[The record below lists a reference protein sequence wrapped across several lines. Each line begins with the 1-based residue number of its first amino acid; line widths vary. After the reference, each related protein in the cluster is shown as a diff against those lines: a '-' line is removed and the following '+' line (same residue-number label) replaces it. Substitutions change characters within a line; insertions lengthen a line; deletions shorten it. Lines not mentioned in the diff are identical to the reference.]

1 MTRLVPVTVLVMV
14 LCASGLASGQTAS
27 TTTLPAGGTVT
38 FQYLKVQRSDTA
50 SPVEFFEPDP
60 DKRPYYFN
68 LAHCTCAK
76 AGKETFKY
84 TVHSTMQQG
93 TTNPLL
99 FYAGTACD
107 AEINSRNTTCE
118 RLTSPAGAP
127 IDDFY
132 TSSPE
137 IEFNLYSLVNV
148 KDTTGDCATREDTV
162 QIWAMY
168 SADGGMTTFDFTLA
182 QEVGSLA
189 SDLATAINGVDTLP
203 PLALKDVS
211 ASPNENAINI
221 RWTPPT
227 SNNTQVQYFQA
238 LCMTADGQPV
248 PGHGDT
254 AHYVTAFSTCGEPNP
269 KIEDVAPSGTGVG
282 DGETA
287 VSLTSTPREFQDLN
301 SKYICATSSSSSANS
316 LTIGGLTNETPY
328 QVMLLA
334 VDYHGN
340 YQATFLTSTVTPH
353 AVTDFW
359 EDLHKRDSKVQGGLC
374 LLSETFG
381 DDSGLTQGLRAFR
394 DGSLASSRVG
404 RWLIR
409 GYYATLGQLGG
420 AVHGSLALRIV
431 AGTLLFPAV
440 ALALAWN
447 ALTLPGLIIALVAGW
462 WLYRRRR
469 DVARWLTQ
477 RVHSRG
483 LGFTSVTAIVAA
495 AALYASPAHA
505 GSGYQPYW
513 ETNDPI
519 DDKNQALADVPGLV
533 RWHVGIRVGPYIPD
547 IDKQFGGTKPGPY
560 EQMFGNNFRL
570 LPMLD
575 VDRIVWSGFGQ
586 VGVGLSIGYLSRN
599 ARAFQM
605 DSDPA
610 DPNRP
615 RDRNARN
622 SFHLLPMAL
631 TATYRFTW
639 FDDEYGV
646 PLVPYARAG
655 LSYYAWWMTA
665 PSGDFSVV
673 CKDSTGNPDTCA
685 RDKAYGASLGL
696 QGSIGLSIRAE
707 RIDQST
713 AISMRA
719 SGIQH
724 AGIYGELSIAKVDG
738 FGSDSKLSVGD
749 RTWFAGID
757 FEF

>member
-1 MTRLVPVTVLVMV
+1 VTVLVMV
-14 LCASGLASGQTAS
+14 LFASRLASAQA
-27 TTTLPAGGTVT
+27 TLPAGGTVT
-38 FQYLKVQRSDTA
+38 FQFLKVENPEDN
-50 SPVEFFEPDP
+50 PNNDPNKFFQPDL
-60 DKRPYYFN
+60 DKRPDYFN

-93 TTNPLL
+93 TTHPLS

-107 AEINSRNTTCE
+107 ADITSRNTTCQQ
-118 RLTSPAGAP
+118 LSSLPAPFATPDIP
-127 IDDFY
+127 IDNLY
-132 TSSPE
+132 TSSPD
-137 IEFNLYSLVNV
+137 IAFNLFSLVNV
-148 KDTTGDCATREDTV
+148 KKTGTADDCARREDTV

-168 SADGGMTTFDFTLA
+168 SADGGITTFDFTLP

-189 SDLATAINGVDTLP
+189 SDSTTAIKGVDTLP
-203 PLALKDVS
+203 PLALQNVS
-211 ASPNENAINI
+211 ASPNENAVNI
-221 RWTPPT
+221 SWTPPT
-227 SNNTQVQYFQA
+227 SNNTEVQYFQA

-254 AHYVTAFSTCGEPNP
+254 AHYVTALSTCGVANP
-269 KIEDVAPSGTGVG
+269 KGDVVDPPTAVG
-282 DGETA
+282 DGETT
-287 VSLTSTPREFQDLN
+287 VSLANTPADFQNLD

-334 VDYHGN
+334 VDFHGN
-340 YQATFLTSTVTPH
+340 YSGTFLTSTVTPH
-353 AVTDFW
+353 EVTDFW
-359 EDLHKRDSKVQGGLC
+359 EDLHDRGSNVQGGLC
-374 LLSETFG
+374 LLAETYG

-394 DGSLASSRVG
+394 DDSLAGSRAG

-409 GYYATLGQLGG
+409 GYYATLGQFGG

-431 AGTLLFPAV
+431 AGTLMFPAV

-447 ALTLPGLIIALVAGW
+447 ALTLPGLIIALAAGW

-469 DVARWLTQ
+469 DVARWLTR
-477 RVHSRG
+477 RVRSRG

-519 DDKNQALADVPGLV
+519 DDKNQALADAPGLV

-599 ARAFQM
+599 ARAFEM
-605 DSDPA
+605 GSDPA
-610 DPNRP
+610 DPMRP
-615 RDRNARN
+615 RDLNARN
-622 SFHLLPMAL
+622 SFHLIPMAL

-646 PLVPYARAG
+646 PLVPYVRGG
-655 LSYYAWWMTA
+655 LSYYAWWMKA
-665 PSGDFSVV
+665 PSGNFSVV
-673 CKDSTGNPDTCA
+673 CKDGSTDEDTCD

-696 QGSIGLSIRAE
+696 QGSIGLAIRAE
-707 RIDQST
+707 RIDKST

-749 RTWFAGID
+749 RTWFAGVD